1 MTGSEYREVSS
12 GESRPGQGEVQR
24 GSVRPGPLGGRLQ
37 ITRISD
43 EDYRCVWRP
52 CPALE
57 AEREGGDTTG

>member
-1 MTGSEYREVSS
+1 M
-12 GESRPGQGEVQR
+12 
-24 GSVRPGPLGGRLQ
+24 Q

-57 AEREGGDTTG
+57 DGKGSDAAD